1 MKVLI
6 IEDEQIAADYLQK
19 LLREIDSSIEVLAII
34 PSAAKAITWF
44 KNNLAPD
51 IVFLDIHLSDNISFS
66 IFDSVTVK
74 APIIFTTAYDHY
86 AIKAFKLNSID
97 YLLKPFDKSEL
108 KNALDKYHEIKGVP
122 KAVLDKLINEIKSQ
136 DTFQKRFMVT
146 SGSKIRS
153 IGMDDIAYFQS
164 EGRYVKVILNDE
176 SSHLIDYTLDK
187 LETLLDPEYFFRINR
202 QFIIKIQAIKQM
214 TAYTKGRIKIE
225 TSPACAEE
233 LIVSIDRSADF
244 KAWLSK

>member
-19 LLREIDSSIEVLAII
+19 LLQEIDSSIEVLAVI
-34 PSAAKAITWF
+34 PSASKAISWF

-51 IVFLDIHLSDNISFS
+51 IVFLDIYLSDNISFS
-66 IFDSVTVK
+66 IFDSVVVK

-86 AIKAFKLNSID
+86 ALKAFKLNSID

-108 KNALDKYHEIKGVP
+108 KNALDKYHDTKVVSKE
-122 KAVLDKLINEIKSQ
+122 VLDKLLHEMKNQ

-153 IGMDDIAYFQS
+153 IGIDDIAYFQS

-176 SSHLIDYTLDK
+176 STHLIDYTLDK
-187 LETLLDPEYFFRINR
+187 LETMLDPEYFFRINR

-225 TSPACAEE
+225 TTPASTEE

-244 KAWLSK
+244 KNWLSK